1 GDQGGPGSGG
11 PNPGGPAVI
20 LDASTPPT
28 PMTGITCGMTSCDSA
43 TQECCLTVMGG
54 GGPMAGGTC
63 TAKGACMGGL
73 ALTCSSSASCAMG
86 DVCCV
91 NFTQTG
97 GTATCQPSCM
107 GGGGGGG
114 GGGGIQLCATDA
126 ECPMGEACSMGPGG
140 FKACRRTR
148 GGRDGG

>member
-1 GDQGGPGSGG
+1 MGGGPGG
-11 PNPGGPAVI
+11 P
-20 LDASTPPT
+20 
-28 PMTGITCGMTSCDSA
+28 
-43 TQECCLTVMGG
+43 

-73 ALTCSSSASCAMG
+73 ALTCSSSSSCMAG
-86 DVCCV
+86 NVCCV
-91 NFTQTG
+91 TFTNAG

-107 GGGGGGG
+107 GMGGGGPGGPGGG

-126 ECPMGEACSMGPGG
+126 ECPMGEACSMGVGG